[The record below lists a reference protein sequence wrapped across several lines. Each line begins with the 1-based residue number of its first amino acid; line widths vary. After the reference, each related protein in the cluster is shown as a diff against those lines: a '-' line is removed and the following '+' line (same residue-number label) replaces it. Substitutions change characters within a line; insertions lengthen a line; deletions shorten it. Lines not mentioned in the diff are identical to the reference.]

1 MERCP
6 THAARPDRGKDRP
19 GRQAGLA
26 LGLTVLV
33 LAAPTTNAQVYHWVD
48 EDGLKHYSDR
58 RPDLR
63 PGSELVV
70 ETLGVPNEPRN
81 MVSARRGGEQHQPQH
96 FFRNHYHGPAQ
107 IELTLAEANNVF
119 AHPEL
124 PARFVLPGNAE
135 EGLVMFGAVDPTE
148 SFSYRL
154 AYTLVPGA
162 PFDTLPQDLDYYPP
176 FARGKTYP
184 ISQGIDDDLTHSDA
198 ANRYAVD
205 IVMPLGTPVLAARSG
220 IVMESEDA
228 FPDNGRKD
236 EAYLDRANYLRLL
249 HDDGTMAIYAHLQ
262 QHSVR
267 VRPGTKVP
275 AGHWIANS
283 GNSGYSSGPHLHFVV
298 QMNIGMALEALPLRF
313 RQPDGKPLDP
323 DRPQPLEGV
332 LAFRR

>member
-1 MERCP
+1 MNFR
-6 THAARPDRGKDRP
+6 RII
-19 GRQAGLA
+19 L
-26 LGLTVLV
+26 
-33 LAAPTTNAQVYHWVD
+33 LAASLLAASSAGAQVYHWVD
-48 EDGLKHYSDR
+48 DDGLRHYSDR
-58 RPDLR
+58 RPDS
-63 PGSELVV
+63 GEDV
-70 ETLGVPNEPRN
+70 ETLGLPHDPRN
-81 MVSARRGGEQHQPQH
+81 MVSSRRGGERHQPRH

-107 IELTLAEANNVF
+107 IELNLTEADNVF
-119 AHPEL
+119 AQPAL

-135 EGLVMFGAVDPTE
+135 QGLVTFGAVDPTE

-162 PFDTLPQDLDYYPP
+162 PFDTLPEDLDYYPP
-176 FARGKTYP
+176 FARGKTWR
-184 ISQGIDDDLTHSDA
+184 ISQGIDDDLTHGDP

-205 IVMPLGTPVLAARSG
+205 IVMPLGTPVLAARG
-220 IVMESEDA
+220 GVVMESEGSHA
-228 FPDNGRKD
+228 DNGRKD
-236 EAYLDRANYLRLL
+236 ERYLDRANFIRLL

-262 QHSVR
+262 QHSLR
-267 VRPGTKVP
+267 VQPGMRIP

-313 RQPDGKPLDP
+313 RQPDGTLLDP

>member
-1 MERCP
+1 VDDE
-6 THAARPDRGKDRP
+6 
-19 GRQAGLA
+19 GLS
-26 LGLTVLV
+26 
-33 LAAPTTNAQVYHWVD
+33 
-48 EDGLKHYSDR
+48 HYSDR
-58 RPDLR
+58 RPAADV
-63 PGSELVV
+63 VV
-70 ETLGVPNEPRN
+70 ETLGVPHETRS
-81 MVSARRGGEQHQPQH
+81 MVSSRRGGERHEPRH

-107 IELTLAEANNVF
+107 IELSLAEADNVL
-119 AHPEL
+119 ASPAL

-135 EGLVMFGAVDPTE
+135 QGLVTFGAVDPTE

-162 PFDTLPQDLDYYPP
+162 PFDTLPEDLDFYPP
-176 FARGKTYP
+176 FARGKTWP
-184 ISQGIDDDLTHSDA
+184 ISQGIDDDQTHGDP

-205 IVMPLGTPVLAARSG
+205 IVMPLGTPVLAARGG
-220 IVMESEDA
+220 IVMESEGSYA
-228 FPDNGRKD
+228 DNGRKD
-236 EAYLDRANYLRLL
+236 ERYLDRANFIRLL

-262 QHSVR
+262 QHSLR
-267 VRPGTKVP
+267 VQPGMKVP

-313 RQPDGKPLDP
+313 RQPDGTLLDP